1 MVGDKTSGC
10 LYRREAVAVARVH
23 VAAEEAPTWSKAA
36 EPAALV
42 KHQRQRGQALFYPLR
57 HLWASALLS
66 LLSLLSLLPG
76 PEGSPAHASGLL
88 KRLAAARA
96 AASRN
101 TLTVLEYD
109 ARASAAG
116 TCSARPCTTA
126 CASASDTSGRSA
138 WGWAGRQAGGRAG
151 RWAGRRAGR
160 RAARPSSHM
169 PWVLGA
175 YVAPPRRVAARPP
188 RTSPHLVGVRAG
200 VRVRVR
206 VRLRVRVRVRVPP
219 RTSPHRVG

>member
-1 MVGDKTSGC
+1 MVKGGGTCG
-10 LYRREAVAVARVH
+10 LGQ
-23 VAAEEAPTWSKAA
+23 APASAW
-36 EPAALV
+36 
-42 KHQRQRGQALFYPLR
+42 QALFYPLR
-57 HLWASALLS
+57 HLWVSA

-138 WGWAGRQAGGRAG
+138 WS
-151 RWAGRRAGR
+151 WAGRRAG
-160 RAARPSSHM
+160 
-169 PWVLGA
+169 G
-175 YVAPPRRVAARPP
+175 
-188 RTSPHLVGVRAG
+188 RAG
-200 VRVRVR
+200 GQAGGQAGEHG
-206 VRLRVRVRVRVPP
+206 
-219 RTSPHRVG
+219 S